1 MNKRILFATFLLAT
15 VVRLAACWKP
25 LLHPEA
31 ASNPDAIGYHELAA
45 ALLQGR
51 FPSLFRT
58 PGYPLFLVLTG
69 ASSGNRVVF
78 ALLAQM
84 LLDGLTAVM
93 LAAMARRLF
102 ERDAAALWAGLLY
115 ACCPV
120 MVALCGYIA
129 NETLAIFLVT
139 AALFLL
145 LHQRAGWSVVV
156 QAVLWF
162 AATMVRPSYALLPL
176 VASVFFLLQP
186 RFAVAL
192 KRQVVMLSLYA
203 LLTGAWIGFNYVRAG
218 VPTLSSNP
226 DVSFYIYDLPALRM
240 AERISLRS
248 YIRMALLA
256 PPEFDRQLELY
267 QIAYA
272 REEQVGVES
281 AAQDL
286 WFTKDDPALF
296 QQFRAEAIR
305 KVEGR
310 WHILLGIHLTGVLQ
324 SLRPKW
330 NSVGWPFRLL
340 DALRVLALPLAVLV
354 LLWRRQWWFVAFFV
368 IWAGYALLPPG
379 PVGAWRFRGLIEP
392 FISWTLAAALTSVAQ
407 RLPRQMT
414 SLDLTAKEVQKS
426 LGKFGKARRFS

>member
-1 MNKRILFATFLLAT
+1 MNKQTALVTFLLAT
-15 VVRLAACWKP
+15 GVRLVTCWEPLRHPAAAWF
-25 LLHPEA
+25 
-31 ASNPDAIGYHELAA
+31 PDATGYHELAA

-58 PGYPLFLVLTG
+58 PGYPLFLALTG
-69 ASSGNRVVF
+69 ATSSDFVLL
-78 ALLAQM
+78 ALLTQI
-84 LLDGLTAVM
+84 LLDALTAVLLVA
-93 LAAMARRLF
+93 LAQRLF
-102 ERDAAALWAGLLY
+102 QSEAAALLTGLFY
-115 ACCPV
+115 AFCPV
-120 MVALCGYIA
+120 MAGLCGYIIS
-129 NETLAIFLVT
+129 EPLAIFLVV

-145 LHQRAGWSVVV
+145 LHRPSLGGVLAQAG
-156 QAVLWF
+156 LWF

-176 VASVFFLLQP
+176 LASVCLALAP
-186 RFAVAL
+186 RCAVSL

-203 LLTGAWIGFNYVRAG
+203 LLTGGWIGFNYWRAG
-218 VPTLSSNP
+218 VPILSSNP
-226 DVSFYIYDLPALRM
+226 DVSFYIYDTAALRM
-240 AERISLRS
+240 AERMSMPG
-248 YIRMALLA
+248 YIRLALLN
-256 PPEFDRQLELY
+256 PPEFDRQLERY
-267 QIAYA
+267 QRSYA
-272 REEQVGVES
+272 CEEQVTLNS

>member
-1 MNKRILFATFLLAT
+1 L
-15 VVRLAACWKP
+15 VACWKP

-102 ERDAAALWAGLLY
+102 EREAAALWTGLLY

-248 YIRMALLA
+248 YIRIALLN

-272 REEQVGVES
+272 REEQASLPS

-286 WFTKDDPALF
+286 WGTKDDPAQF
-296 QQFRAEAIR
+296 QRLRAEAVS
-305 KVEGR
+305 KVKGR
-310 WHILLGIHLTGVLQ
+310 QLTLLGLHLTGVLQ

-330 NSVGWPFRLL
+330 NSAGWPFRLL
-340 DALRVLALPLAVLV
+340 DALRMLALPLAVLV

-368 IWAGYALLPPG
+368 VWAGYALLPPG